1 MLEVAQAS
9 EAQRYVR
16 HGQKTNESFL
26 DTVTLKLIIVVLLLV
41 CVAGA
46 GLAGTLNYFAIVEAV
61 NSKLKD
67 GEQFG
72 LLGWWIG
79 KTLRLHS
86 EYRRLYPSGNL
97 LRRQGYYFLAGA
109 TCLSIITVLLNF
121 GFPGVIFF
129 PAVSGIIAWA
139 MFFQKNV

>member
-1 MLEVAQAS
+1 M
-9 EAQRYVR
+9 
-16 HGQKTNESFL
+16 
-26 DTVTLKLIIVVLLLV
+26 TLKLIIVGLLLV

-46 GLAGTLNYFAIVEAV
+46 GLVGTLNYFAIVEAV

-67 GEQFG
+67 GERFG

-97 LRRQGYYFLAGA
+97 LRRQGYSFLAGA
-109 TCLSIITVLLNF
+109 ACLSIIMTLLGF
-121 GFPGVIFF
+121 GFPGGIFF
-129 PAVSGIIAWA
+129 AAASGLIAWV

>member
-1 MLEVAQAS
+1 M
-9 EAQRYVR
+9 
-16 HGQKTNESFL
+16 TI
-26 DTVTLKLIIVVLLLV
+26 KLIIVALLSF
-41 CVAGA
+41 CVAGL
-46 GLAGTLNYFAIVEAV
+46 GLASTLNYFAIIEAV

-67 GEQFG
+67 GEQFE

-109 TCLSIITVLLNF
+109 ACLSIITVLLNF

-129 PAVSGIIAWA
+129 PAVTGVIAWA